1 MTYDIVN
8 LIIRIFI
15 LQFVGATS
23 EVAFKRRDWSLVALS
38 FGIWLT
44 TFRLAIY
51 RAATIYIG
59 VFKYESV
66 ERIDSIR
73 NFITSGAVG
82 NVTDLVL
89 MVGVILTY
97 IELAKCLHNL
107 KEDKN
112 GRHSI

>member
-1 MTYDIVN
+1 MTYDIIN
-8 LIIRIFI
+8 LIIRIVI

-23 EVAFKRRDWSLVALS
+23 EVAFKRRDWSLVILS

-44 TFRLAIY
+44 TFRLAIF
-51 RAATIYIG
+51 RATSIYIG

-66 ERIDSIR
+66 ERVASIQT
-73 NFITSGAVG
+73 FITSGAVG

-89 MVGVILTY
+89 MVGVVLTY
-97 IELAKCLHNL
+97 IELAKCLQSL
-107 KEDKN
+107 KEDNN